1 MARRISDYGQ
11 FEEMP
16 VVEERPRRII
26 RISDFDEPRTDEQ
39 EIITDDAPRG
49 RSSDRPTERPSDF
62 ADYEHNFER
71 TDELRALPVATG
83 SASIATR
90 TEAVQE
96 RLHELAVIVEDAK
109 SVPLSASCMV
119 NRAQLLDLIE
129 EIRVVLPT
137 AVREADQLLADR
149 DAVIDEGRAHA
160 QRIIERA
167 RAEGARMVS
176 EHEIYQAAVDEA
188 QALRNQVADEVDRM
202 RAETDDYIDAKLAT
216 FEITLNKTLTT
227 VDRARQRLRSMGYE
241 DLAPPDE
248 AYPAEPYPGE
258 SYAGEFYEDDGRR
271 GRR

>member
-16 VVEERPRRII
+16 VVDDRPRRII
-26 RISDFDEPRTDEQ
+26 RISDFDEPTDRTGEQ
-39 EIITDDAPRG
+39 EIITEQPPRG
-49 RSSDRPTERPSDF
+49 RSDEGRRGNDF

-149 DAVIDEGRAHA
+149 DSVIDEGRAHA
-160 QRIIERA
+160 QRIVERA
-167 RAEGARMVS
+167 RAEAARMVS

-241 DLAPPDE
+241 ELAPADGT
-248 AYPAEPYPGE
+248 YPGEPYPGE
-258 SYAGEFYEDDGRR
+258 SYPGEFYEDEGRR

>member
-1 MARRISDYGQ
+1 MARRITDYGQ

-16 VVEERPRRII
+16 LADERPRRVI
-26 RISDFDEPRTDEQ
+26 RISDFDEPGDRTDEQ
-39 EIITDDAPRG
+39 QVISDPRP
-49 RSSDRPTERPSDF
+49 RREQRNDF
-62 ADYEHNFER
+62 ADYEHNFEN
-71 TDELRALPVATG
+71 TDELRSLPVATG

-119 NRAQLLDLIE
+119 NRAHVLDLIE

-167 RAEGARMVS
+167 RAEAARMVA

-188 QALRNQVADEVDRM
+188 QTLRGQVADEVDRM
-202 RAETDDYIDAKLAT
+202 RAETDDYIDSKLAT
-216 FEITLNKTLTT
+216 FEITLNKTLST

-241 DLAPPDE
+241 DLAAPEE
-248 AYPAEPYPGE
+248 AYPGEAYPGEVYPGE
-258 SYAGEFYEDDGRR
+258 SYTEQGRR